1 MDHRRF
7 DDVTRALPG
16 YRHRRGFLAGL
27 LAALG
32 VASLGSAPSPDDA
45 AAKKKKGRKKRCGK
59 GKKRC
64 GKKCVKGK
72 CCPGKSCGSD
82 DCLCTRSVEGKAFC
96 AFAGVTLCFDCLTSD
111 TCDTGSRCA
120 RLVPDGP
127 LCCNVECKVI
137 EV

>member
-1 MDHRRF
+1 MEHPRF
-7 DDVTRALPG
+7 DNLTRALSQLLD
-16 YRHRRGFLAGL
+16 RRGILRGSLGFLG
-27 LAALG
+27 LAATG
-32 VASLGSAPSPDDA
+32 VAVNSDDA
-45 AAKKKKGRKKRCGK
+45 IGKKKRKKRCGK

-96 AFAGVTLCFDCLTSD
+96 AFAGVTICIDCLTSD
-111 TCDTGSRCA
+111 TCDAGSRCA

-127 LCCNVECKVI
+127 LCCSVGCKVI

>member
-1 MDHRRF
+1 MEHPRF
-7 DDVTRALPG
+7 DNLTRALSQLLD
-16 YRHRRGFLAGL
+16 RRGILRGSLGFLG
-27 LAALG
+27 LAATG
-32 VASLGSAPSPDDA
+32 VAVNSDDA
-45 AAKKKKGRKKRCGK
+45 IGKKKRKKRCGK